1 MKKIFSVLALLF
13 CLNLAYSQDKIEIT
27 AEDYENNTVEMAD
40 TMRSNGKIYV
50 VVAVVMVV
58 FAGFIFYMIQ
68 TERKITRIEREVL
81 KEKGNS

>member
-1 MKKIFSVLALLF
+1 MKKIFSVLALFF

-58 FAGFIFYMIQ
+58 FAGIIFYMIQ